1 MKTEEKAPPPPAG
14 PRVRIAVLGKVNV
27 GKSALTV
34 RFLTRRFI
42 GEYRSN
48 TDLLYRQTV
57 TVNSCPLE
65 VEIVDVS
72 GESRDRGL
80 PLEAAQWAD
89 ACVLVYS
96 ITDRASFEWA
106 LLALAHFRRLRPAG
120 TPTALLANKADL
132 EHLRAVAEA
141 EGRQAALQAGCA
153 FCEVS
158 VAENSAALYAA
169 FEALVSECCSAAS
182 PSAPSLAPHAHS
194 HPVALKPARKFS
206 VTKMIGTLIGG
217 GGAGSPP
224 KAAAGAGGG
233 GVGGGGTVV
242 ECHKADLHRSRVLQR
257 RQNFSATASL

>member
-1 MKTEEKAPPPPAG
+1 MESNIPSVTEESKP
-14 PRVRIAVLGKVNV
+14 VRNSRERRLRQWTLIGWAR
-27 GKSALTV
+27 SAHGWLLEMGNFEDV
-34 RFLTRRFI
+34 ESDGLMMI
-42 GEYRSN
+42 LSEYKN
-48 TDLLYRQTV
+48 WKKNNAYLLYRQTV

-106 LLALAHFRRLRPAG
+106 LLALTHFRRLRPAG

-132 EHLRAVAEA
+132 EHLRAVAES

-169 FEALVSECCSAAS
+169 S
-182 PSAPSLAPHAHS
+182 
-194 HPVALKPARKFS
+194 
-206 VTKMIGTLIGG
+206 
-217 GGAGSPP
+217 
-224 KAAAGAGGG
+224 
-233 GVGGGGTVV
+233 
-242 ECHKADLHRSRVLQR
+242 
-257 RQNFSATASL
+257 